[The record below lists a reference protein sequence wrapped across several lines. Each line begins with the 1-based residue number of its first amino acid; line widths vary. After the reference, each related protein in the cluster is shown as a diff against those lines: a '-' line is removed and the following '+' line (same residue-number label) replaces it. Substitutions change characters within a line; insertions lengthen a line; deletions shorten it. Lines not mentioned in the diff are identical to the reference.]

1 MPIAYLSLGS
11 NLGNRERYLREALR
25 LLASD
30 GLSVTRVSSIYETAP
45 RDLLKQPAFLNL
57 AAEIETSLS
66 PDELLGRIRGVE
78 EELGRQRTVPKGPR
92 TIDIDILLYGD
103 LRRATE
109 DLTIPHP
116 SMHLR
121 RFVLEPLAELAPEL
135 APPGAGRTVAE
146 LLEQVQDQ
154 EVRRVRTRAG

>member
-1 MPIAYLSLGS
+1 VPIAYLSLGS

-45 RDLLKQPAFLNL
+45 RDLLEQPAFLNL
-57 AAEIETSLS
+57 AAKIETSLS
-66 PDELLGRIRGVE
+66 PDELLGRICIVE

-103 LRRATE
+103 LRLATE

-135 APPGAGRTVAE
+135 ALPGSGHTIAA